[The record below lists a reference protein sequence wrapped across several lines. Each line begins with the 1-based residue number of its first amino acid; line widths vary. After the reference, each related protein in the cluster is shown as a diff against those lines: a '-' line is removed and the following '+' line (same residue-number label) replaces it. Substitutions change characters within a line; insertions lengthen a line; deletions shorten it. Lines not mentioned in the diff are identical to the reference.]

1 MKHAARISILFIM
14 TAAMISCTKV
24 KFGAPEDM
32 PDSVDISFKFDWQDQ
47 TAPDEMCV
55 VMSRII
61 NTVHYG
67 WLVDPSGSVK
77 ENINPVPDTPD
88 TDGSGTDGGTG
99 TDGTNTD
106 DGSETGGTDT
116 AGGTET
122 GDGNTTEG
130 SASEAGPAA
139 EEENTPEAKDEAGT
153 DSDAPAAESPETA
166 DMNVQNGEYYVM
178 AFNRDISAFTVG
190 GLDEFISDPAC
201 SMKDIRLAAR
211 KYTHEE
217 FEAEYGTEMT
227 DFNPRYEF
235 IRTIVPVYIEVKEV
249 QLSPAHPAEITITPA
264 PLTQEITFR
273 VRMKIEDG
281 VEIQDVSAEIS
292 GLAGSVEIMSGQ
304 IDDTE
309 TFRSIF
315 KMTEVSANGA
325 DRIYEGKL
333 LTFGLFPSKDLAFI
347 TGPGILQL
355 SIRASDGE
363 NTKVFHAGINIKET
377 ISSARL
383 LEKLENDRYRITAG
397 TAVLEIPN
405 TLSIAK
411 DQVAPGDDHG
421 VEIWVDSDSNKID
434 AEI

>member
-1 MKHAARISILFIM
+1 MKHAARISILFIV

-88 TDGSGTDGGTG
+88 TDGTE
-99 TDGTNTD
+99 TD
-106 DGSETGGTDT
+106 DGSET
-116 AGGTET
+116 
-122 GDGNTTEG
+122 
-130 SASEAGPAA
+130 
-139 EEENTPEAKDEAGT
+139 EAGT
-153 DSDAPAAESPETA
+153 GSDATAEESPESA

-325 DRIYEGKL
+325 DRVYEGKL

-411 DQVAPGDDHG
+411 DQVAPGDDQG

>member
-88 TDGSGTDGGTG
+88 TGGTE
-99 TDGTNTD
+99 TDGTNTEN
-106 DGSETGGTDT
+106 GSQTGDTDT

-122 GDGNTTEG
+122 GDGNTTGG
-130 SASEAGPAA
+130 SASEADPTA
-139 EEENTPEAKDEAGT
+139 E
-153 DSDAPAAESPETA
+153 ESPETA

-178 AFNRDISAFTVG
+178 AFNRDMSAFTVG

-249 QLSPAHPAEITITPA
+249 QLSPAYPAEITITPA

-325 DRIYEGKL
+325 DRVYEGKL

-411 DQVAPGDDHG
+411 DQVAPGDDQG